1 MINKNV
7 HFQQIADIINVSVD
21 DLRQFN
27 PQFKSDIIPGEY
39 KGYALNLPIQ
49 KVSAF
54 IENKDT
60 IYAHKFEEL
69 MPHRKV
75 AGLDV
80 VGGGTSSSKTITY
93 RVKRG
98 DTLSKLASKYGV
110 TSNQIKQWNSLSSNK
125 LTVGRRLKIYREV
138 PQKAEQQSGE
148 AVLASNTQSSDN
160 TSNKSVNTVKKT
172 EAKTVTSYYKVRR
185 GDTWAGIAKK
195 NGTTVAQLK
204 KWNNIKS
211 NSLIAGKQLKIQK
224 TKYIE
229 VEEEVAVQ
237 NKLSE
242 PILPT
247 VEIDTAFTAS
257 LFDTYL
263 KKVGTERDESQLPR
277 VRIASDDEDDEDD
290 NSTAKET
297 RSAGESKIIYHKVR
311 IGETITQIASRYNV
325 TKKEI
330 ITWNKL
336 SSNVAKVGQR
346 LLIILPDSRTE
357 GASNIKAQQPT
368 KDETLTAGN

>member
-1 MINKNV
+1 
-7 HFQQIADIINVSVD
+7 
-21 DLRQFN
+21 
-27 PQFKSDIIPGEY
+27 
-39 KGYALNLPIQ
+39 
-49 KVSAF
+49 
-54 IENKDT
+54 
-60 IYAHKFEEL
+60 

-80 VGGGTSSSKTITY
+80 VGGGTSGSKTITY

-172 EAKTVTSYYKVRR
+172 EAKTVTSYYKIRR